1 MKTVLIIWAIVIFI
15 CFLEAYFYSE
25 LDPESKKFLEERENK
40 LKIEKN
46 EENERKNNN
55 LHK

>member
-1 MKTVLIIWAIVIFI
+1 MKLALVMWGIVMFI

-25 LDPESKKFLEERENK
+25 LDQESKKLLKNREN
-40 LKIEKN
+40 EGKN
-46 EENERKNNN
+46 KR

>member
-1 MKTVLIIWAIVIFI
+1 MKTAFIIWAIVIFI

-25 LDPESKKFLEERENK
+25 LDPESKKLLKNREN
-40 LKIEKN
+40 EGKN
-46 EENERKNNN
+46 KR